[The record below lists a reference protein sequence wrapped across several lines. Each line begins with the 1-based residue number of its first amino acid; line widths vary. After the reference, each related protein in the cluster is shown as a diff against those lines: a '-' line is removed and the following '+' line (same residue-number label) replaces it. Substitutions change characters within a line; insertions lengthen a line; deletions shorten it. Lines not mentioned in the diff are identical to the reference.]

1 MTVKTFP
8 AWVSDVDAYRI
19 VRGTVEEVLQPFREE
34 ANRKKAEQARQ
45 EEEAARKRREREEGA
60 RQGRR
65 IQELIDDG
73 MRYARSE
80 KLFDWESEDRDRA
93 LRDVERM
100 LKDDVQADWTEQD
113 VKDAVNDELDEE
125 IDIHEAARE
134 KGVCEE
140 TIRRAVRDGRIPDR
154 RANPKG
160 RHRVRRGDLNRVAE
174 TPGLPYD
181 PVTDAQ
187 GIAQLRRKL

>member
-1 MTVKTFP
+1 MQSMDLPLPDGLPPWLAAF
-8 AWVSDVDAYRI
+8 
-19 VRGTVEEVLQPFREE
+19 VLEAQRETDTLRD
-34 ANRKKAEQARQ
+34 NGAEQAA
-45 EEEAARKRREREEGA
+45 AARVALLRKLITAAGA
-60 RQGRR
+60 Q
-65 IQELIDDG
+65 L
-73 MRYARSE
+73 
-80 KLFDWESEDRDRA
+80 
-93 LRDVERM
+93 
-100 LKDDVQADWTEQD
+100 
-113 VKDAVNDELDEE
+113 NEE

-174 TPGLPYD
+174 TSGPPYD
-181 PVTDAQ
+181 PITDAQ